1 MAIPKYQ
8 DNNSEQYN
16 SFMKIRILFDSLIQK
31 GYKLDTLSIGMSAD
45 YESAISAGSTIVRIG
60 TAIFGERKK

>member
-45 YESAISAGSTIVRIG
+45 YESAISAG
-60 TAIFGERKK
+60 